1 MTTVAIRLPDGMV
14 ETLDRLVEQGR
25 YPNRTAAM
33 RDAVER
39 LLAAEARRAID
50 DAIVAG
56 YARVPAEPADD
67 WLRHLADLSIRQ
79 EPW

>member
-1 MTTVAIRLPDGMV
+1 MTAVAIRLPDNV
-14 ETLDRLVEQGR
+14 VQALDRMVADGR

-39 LLAAEARRAID
+39 LLAAEKSRALD
-50 DAIVAG
+50 DAIRAG
-56 YARVPAEPADD
+56 YERTPPDAPDD
-67 WLRHLADLSIRQ
+67 GVRLLAQQSVRQ